1 MKLTN
6 LCMHVG
12 PKETATN
19 LREGSLNGHM
29 CSSFMHLPPRFLA
42 PETRAHNLGAQLV
55 CTRVND
61 FTAKYIVL
69 TFDFLVLL

>member
-6 LCMHVG
+6 FCVHVG
-12 PKETATN
+12 PKEPATN
-19 LREGSLNGHM
+19 PREGSLDACM
-29 CSSFMHLPPRFLA
+29 CSSFMHLPLRFFA